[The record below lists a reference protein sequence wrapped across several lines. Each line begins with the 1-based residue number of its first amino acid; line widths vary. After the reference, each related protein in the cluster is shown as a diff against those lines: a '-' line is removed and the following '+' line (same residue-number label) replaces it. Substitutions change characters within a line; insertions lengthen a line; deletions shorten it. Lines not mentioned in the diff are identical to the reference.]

1 MILAACFLSIAII
14 SFFLGGFYFNPGKRH
29 LEARLAEVKWIA
41 TKYGYTAIKK
51 LLEE

>member
-29 LEARLAEVKWIA
+29 LEAQLAEVKWIA